1 MARKQ
6 YVIIVNKERDGQL
19 ALMKRVEA
27 RLSENG
33 CSYQT
38 VTEETEP
45 IRLPVDGAIVLGGDG
60 TLIRAANRLLRK
72 EIPILGINAGTLGFL
87 TGIEAAEAE
96 QGIDRLCLGEYTVES
111 RMMLDVYVNGR
122 YLDTVLNDVVINRC
136 GFSRLISLSVYVNHS
151 LLNVISGD
159 GLIVSTPTG
168 STGYNLSAGGA
179 VVQPQ
184 AELML
189 ITPICPHSLSSRGV
203 ITSAEDEI
211 QITVEKG
218 KRSQDKEVTVTLDG
232 QESIELAPGD
242 RIVMKKSSN
251 RTQLVKLDQRNFFE
265 VLRTKLG
272 EIGR

>member
-1 MARKQ
+1 MKQ

-19 ALMKRVEA
+19 ALTKRVEA

-33 CSYQT
+33 CGYQT

-96 QGIDRLCLGEYTVES
+96 QGIDRLCLGEYTVEP
-111 RMMLDVYVNGR
+111 RMMLDVYVNGK

-136 GFSRLISLSVYVNHS
+136 GFSRLVSLSVYVNHS
-151 LLNVISGD
+151 LLNVVSGD

-189 ITPICPHSLSSRGV
+189 ITPICPHSLNSRGV

-211 QITVEKG
+211 QIEVERG
-218 KRSQDKEVTVTLDG
+218 KRSQDREVTVTLDG
-232 QESIELAPGD
+232 QESVELAPGD

-251 RTQLVKLDQRNFFE
+251 RTQLVKLDQRTFFE